1 MQLHIHARDFARTS
15 ILSLG
20 YNLSERSNPGDLRRL
35 IGQLRP
41 EDCGYELIRIG
52 APADGGYLIPNDLNG
67 IEYCFSP
74 GVSTIST
81 FENHLAD
88 WNIKSFLADYS
99 IECPPIIRPEFVFD
113 KKFLGCGN
121 YGNYITLSA
130 WKEQY
135 LPRYQGDLLLQ
146 MDIEGSEYSVIMNT
160 PDELL
165 EHFRIIV
172 VEFHDL
178 HKLFDAVT
186 FRLFAACFEKLL
198 QYFHVTHIH
207 PNNIGGSVRSGDIEV
222 PKYLEITF
230 INNRRVRQTKR
241 RLSFPHPLDA
251 PNDPAYPRLDLP
263 KCWYRSPPLGAA
275 SGATH
280 S

>member
-1 MQLHIHARDFARTS
+1 
-15 ILSLG
+15 
-20 YNLSERSNPGDLRRL
+20 
-35 IGQLRP
+35 
-41 EDCGYELIRIG
+41 
-52 APADGGYLIPNDLNG
+52 
-67 IEYCFSP
+67 
-74 GVSTIST
+74 
-81 FENHLAD
+81 
-88 WNIKSFLADYS
+88 
-99 IECPPIIRPEFVFD
+99 
-113 KKFLGCGN
+113 
-121 YGNYITLSA
+121 
-130 WKEQY
+130 
-135 LPRYQGDLLLQ
+135 

-165 EHFRIIV
+165 EQFRIIV

-263 KCWYRSPPLGAA
+263 KCWYLNYARGPSL
-275 SGATH
+275 ATPKEAVLILRP
-280 S
+280 